1 MSNPIGRQTVT
12 VLDAPLVAGPY
23 NAQVRDW
30 EHAVP
35 TEVRRVT
42 VDFTGSTETQNAGDQ
57 TVTTA
62 RLFLPPRATP
72 VTEWMRVRWQGRTWE
87 VDGVPGV
94 PEQAGPLS
102 GQVID
107 LREVAG

>member
-1 MSNPIGRQTVT
+1 MPGHIDRQTVIL
-12 VLDAPLVAGPY
+12 LDAPLIQGAY
-23 NAQVRDW
+23 NKQVRDW
-30 EHAVP
+30 EHAAE

-42 VDFTGSTETQNAGDQ
+42 VDYTGSSETKTAGDQ

-62 RLFLPPRATP
+62 RLFMPPRAP
-72 VTEWMRVRWQGRTWE
+72 RVTEWMRVRWQNRDWE
-87 VDGVPGV
+87 VDGVPAV

-102 GQVID
+102 GQVVD